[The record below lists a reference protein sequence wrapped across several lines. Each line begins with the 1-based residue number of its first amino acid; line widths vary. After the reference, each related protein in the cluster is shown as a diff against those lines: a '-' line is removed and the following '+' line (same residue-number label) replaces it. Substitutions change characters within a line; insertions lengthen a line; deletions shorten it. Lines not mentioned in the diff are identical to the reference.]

1 MKKVL
6 FTLMIIAFTG
16 VAYANISFPY
26 DLQVVKPDEDI
37 KSMYEN
43 EQYQEIIDQYAGKPR
58 SLSVTELIYV
68 AQSYLQFEDL
78 ESATIFIQM
87 ATQKDPKSALAYYVD
102 GIVTNM
108 IGNHQQAINKF
119 RTAIKLSPPDNSDY
133 YIALGD
139 VYYVQEKY
147 NEALAEY
154 EKALK
159 VSNPSEKSYYML
171 GVAYMGIDD
180 HKRALDAFYEAK
192 KKVVKDKELYV
203 TILYNI
209 GKTEYDNKQYKA
221 ASEIYNE
228 LIEYFPDD
236 YYSIEKLIQCYNAI
250 GDYDNAGKN
259 KAILYKAY
267 SNGYLDDSSLADMFG
282 IEHFP
287 VGNMSVAG
295 YERYESITDE
305 VVVKNIFYVLD
316 NTGSIESAIYLEY
329 TPAPDGKISGN
340 VIMTK
345 GSERYS
351 CGVKFSDQISYG
363 VLKQSIIDIVSGK
376 IPTTLITSAE

>member
-119 RTAIKLSPPDNSDY
+119 RTAIKLSPDNSDY

>member
-6 FTLMIIAFTG
+6 FALLMIAFTG
-16 VAYANISFPY
+16 VAYGNRLMPY
-26 DLQVVKPDEDI
+26 DQQVVKPDEDI

-43 EQYQEIIDQYAGKPR
+43 EQYQEIIDQYAGRPR

-68 AQSYLQFEDL
+68 AQSYLQFEDM
-78 ESATIFIQM
+78 EGATIFIQM
-87 ATQKDPKSALAYYVD
+87 ATQKDPKSAQAYYVD
-102 GIVTNM
+102 GIVANM
-108 IGNHQQAINKF
+108 IGNHEQAINKLK
-119 RTAIKLSPPDNSDY
+119 TAIKLSSDNSDY

-147 NEALAEY
+147 NEALEEY
-154 EKALK
+154 KKALK
-159 VSNPSEKSYYML
+159 VSSPSEKTYYML
-171 GVAYMGIDD
+171 GVAYMGVED
-180 HKRALDAFYEAK
+180 HKKALEAFYEAK

-209 GKTEYDNKQYKA
+209 GKTEYDSKQYNA
-221 ASEIYNE
+221 AAQAYNE

-236 YYSIEKLIQCYNAI
+236 YYSIEKLVQCYNAT
-250 GDYDNAGKN
+250 GDYDNADKN
-259 KAILYKAY
+259 KKILYKAY
-267 SNGYLDDSSLADMFG
+267 SNGYLDQSSLADMFG

-287 VGNMSVAG
+287 AGNMTVAG
-295 YERYESITDE
+295 YERYEGIADE
-305 VVVKNIFYVLD
+305 TVIKNIFYVMD
-316 NTGSIESAIYLEY
+316 NTGSIESTIILEY
-329 TPAPDGKISGN
+329 SPASDNKVSGN
-340 VIMTK
+340 MIMTK

-363 VLKQSIIDIVSGK
+363 VLKQSIIDIVSDK